1 VSTSPIAI
9 SVNMM
14 YNKSMRKLKKKPI
27 QIYIEPEQDAI
38 LEVLS
43 KNNHRSKASLIR
55 ESIEYYVA
63 NLPAEEDA
71 VMNIIGL
78 GASKRGDISHKHDT
92 CLNTYH
98 HKIKNRT
105 CKK

>member
-1 VSTSPIAI
+1 
-9 SVNMM
+9 M
-14 YNKSMRKLKKKPI
+14 YNKRMRKLKKKPI

-43 KNNHRSKASLIR
+43 KKNHRSKASLIR
-55 ESIEYYVA
+55 ESIEQYVA

-78 GASKRGDISHKHDT
+78 GASNKGDISQKHDT
-92 CLNTYH
+92 YLNTYH
-98 HKIKNRT
+98 HKTKNRT